1 MENFTQ
7 RTAYVIPACPDAFA
21 TTRALMLAG
30 ATVTDSRTLDVRTV
44 ARAASFQG
52 TGVSIAATKRV
63 RATGIA
69 TGMRHTGFPAY
80 VPGSI
85 AWSPPI

>member
-1 MENFTQ
+1 MENMTQ
-7 RTAYVIPACPDAFA
+7 RTAFAIPAGPAACA
-21 TTRALMLAG
+21 TTRALVLAG
-30 ATVTDSRTLDVRTV
+30 ATATDIRTNDVRTV
-44 ARAASFQG
+44 ACVALLQG

-63 RATGIA
+63 RAAGT